1 MVFFNHA
8 TRQMT
13 AKIVYYGPGLCGKT
27 TNLNTIYGKTSQKA
41 RGEMVSLNTETD
53 RTLFFDLLPMDV
65 GVIGGFKTKLQLY
78 TVPGQVFYNSTRKLV
93 LKGVDGIVFVADSQ
107 VPMLDANKESLQNLA
122 ANLKELGLYIR
133 DIPMVFQWN
142 KRDLKNIVSVEAL
155 ERELNPSGHGSF
167 PSNAQEGSGVF
178 ETLRGITKLALT
190 HIKAHHFGETSPA
203 REENPQIAREQA
215 PAYKAGRSAT
225 AGISA
230 PALAKPLAFS
240 DLPSAGD
247 LLRDLPAPLSPVLR
261 RMPSPLHIPAPVAV
275 SATRPLVVPILSPM
289 LRPNPAP
296 RPTVNSMLVSL
307 AAPAAPKIKSPTPRA
322 AVSALLG
329 DLTHTSAMGLP
340 VVIKVELPT
349 YLDGSEI
356 EVVVQIRQ
364 GGMMVAQGQVKRVA
378 PSSGAIAKL
387 TLELKRS

>member
-27 TNLNTIYGKTSQKA
+27 TNLNTIYGKTSLKA

-53 RTLFFDLLPMDV
+53 RTLFFDLLPLDV

-107 VPMLDANKESLQNLA
+107 VPMLDANKESLRNLE
-122 ANLKELGLYIR
+122 ANLKELGLHIR

-142 KRDLKNIVSVEAL
+142 KRDLKNIVSVQEM

-190 HIKAHHFGETSPA
+190 HIKAHHFGETNPA
-203 REENPQIAREQA
+203 REEKQHLAQVAGPAPKPLRPTAAATPTPA
-215 PAYKAGRSAT
+215 PAR
-225 AGISA
+225 
-230 PALAKPLAFS
+230 PLSFS
-240 DLPSAGD
+240 DLPSASDVLGD
-247 LLRDLPAPLSPVLR
+247 APVPASPVIKK
-261 RMPSPLHIPAPVAV
+261 MPSPLHIPTPAA
-275 SATRPLVVPILSPM
+275 RPLITPM
-289 LRPNPAP
+289 AKLNPSP
-296 RPTVNSMLVSL
+296 RPTVSPMMISL
-307 AAPAAPKIKSPTPRA
+307 AAPAVPKFKSPTPKT
-322 AVSALLG
+322 SASQLLG
-329 DLTHTSAMGLP
+329 HFAQVSPAGLSS
-340 VVIKVELPT
+340 VIKVELPAH
-349 YLDGSEI
+349 LDGAEV

-364 GGMMVAQGQVKRVA
+364 GGNTIAQGQLTRTPPNA
-378 PSSGAIAKL
+378 GGITKL